1 MLFRSL
7 HTLTILHHTTTTL
20 TLPLRHHTLRYHHHN
35 IDGRHTRH
43 RAYHILRGSNHAPH
57 SASVLIT
64 NVRPWDNLSLPAGRS
79 YISTRDILLTTYS
92 STTNHEGE
100 TIDTQKQK
108 TKINKPVSLL
118 VCVVWLTPV
127 SPQFPGQWKSASLS
141 CLSSHLFWPANS
153 PGTLDSIVL
162 LALTRSHVV
171 RQLIN
176 LVVW

>member
-1 MLFRSL
+1 MPYASHALHLINRHHTLSTLPVVSLVTIHDYHSTKQVLTTVLFRSL

-108 TKINKPVSLL
+108 TKINKPVSLP

-127 SPQFPGQWKSASLS
+127 SPQFPGQ
-141 CLSSHLFWPANS
+141 
-153 PGTLDSIVL
+153 
-162 LALTRSHVV
+162 
-171 RQLIN
+171 
-176 LVVW
+176 